1 MGGGGGKSVDTSAQ
15 EAELARQRAEAERL
29 EAEAATKEKTRLERE
44 EKQRMGRAGTLLTEG
59 DGDTSAVKTLKTTL
73 GG

>member
-15 EAELARQRAEAERL
+15 EAELARQREEAQRL
-29 EAEAATKEKTRLERE
+29 EAEAAEKERRRLERE
-44 EKQRMGRAGTLLTEG
+44 EKQRAGRASTLLTEG

>member
-1 MGGGGGKSVDTSAQ
+1 MGGSGGKSVDTSAQ
-15 EAELARQRAEAERL
+15 VAELARQRTEAERL
-29 EAEAATKEKTRLERE
+29 ESEAAAKEKTRLERE
-44 EKQRMGRAGTLLTEG
+44 EKQRAGRAGTLLTEG